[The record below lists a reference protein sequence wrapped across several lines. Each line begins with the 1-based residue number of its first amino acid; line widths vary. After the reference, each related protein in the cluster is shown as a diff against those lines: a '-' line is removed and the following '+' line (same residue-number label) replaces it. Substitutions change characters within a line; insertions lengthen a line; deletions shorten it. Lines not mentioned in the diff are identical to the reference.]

1 MKTKDL
7 IGFPEEW
14 TNKSKLHFA
23 IGAKNRHEPLYEF
36 YKNEFQ
42 DWQNSQNNK
51 NFERDYILSLI
62 YYGRHEWLFAGVYKR
77 IGLEII
83 EGKYNYSTELQ
94 DVGKELIGRL
104 IIQYEKK
111 IQGIISLSGKTYRQT
126 AIAGSA
132 TRTLYSR
139 TIPGL

>member
-1 MKTKDL
+1 MVCINLLQHSESMEERNNPFMKTKDL

-51 NFERDYILSLI
+51 TLSVI
-62 YYGRHEWLFAGVYKR
+62 TSCH
-77 IGLEII
+77 
-83 EGKYNYSTELQ
+83 
-94 DVGKELIGRL
+94 
-104 IIQYEKK
+104 
-111 IQGIISLSGKTYRQT
+111 
-126 AIAGSA
+126 
-132 TRTLYSR
+132 
-139 TIPGL
+139 